1 MKLPEHLK
9 VGGINYRVEVDQE
22 TTEAA
27 GAYGLTSLA
36 KCWIKLGASPP
47 NAPGR
52 VRATLVHEALHA
64 IIDCYNGGENAVI
77 DERTVDNLANGIYQ
91 VLRDNPEFV
100 AAVLADDE
108 VSLEAD
114 PTAGAVNS
122 NGARSAPGP

>member
-22 TTEAA
+22 AAEAA
-27 GAYGLTSLA
+27 GVYGMISFE

-47 NAPGR
+47 NAADR
-52 VRATLVHEALHA
+52 VRATLMHEALHA
-64 IIDCYNGGENAVI
+64 VIDYYNGGENAVI

-108 VSLEAD
+108 VSLEGD
-114 PTAGAVNS
+114 PAAGVVNS